1 DGAVRASYEALN
13 ALVKQVQQ
21 FTFGFLDHRVLLNNI
36 LTPDRSLK
44 NLESDFSKRGLG
56 AVTFPAGITLG
67 GYRRVLSVICASPE
81 ELDRNGGVKRYFE
94 QNFVEGVRIIPGQKG
109 TASTEET
116 VLEGD
121 PEALVA
127 AQELALDSELA
138 VQVAAPELVVR
149 ARVLALRA
157 AAHSVAVGLVA
168 AWEQVVPAQVRAA
181 AEVDRPLVRA
191 EAAVREE
198 AARAEA
204 EGAA

>member
-1 DGAVRASYEALN
+1 MEDKNKLKMEGLKFGRLLQSVYRLSAMFTVEHRAADGAVRASYEALN

-67 GYRRVLSVICASPE
+67 GYRRVLAVICASPE
-81 ELDRNGGVKRYFE
+81 ELERNGGVKRYFE
-94 QNFVEGVRIIPGQKG
+94 QNMVEGVRIIPGQKG

-121 PEALVA
+121 PEAL
-127 AQELALDSELA
+127 
-138 VQVAAPELVVR
+138 
-149 ARVLALRA
+149 LRA
-157 AAHSVAVGLVA
+157 QNANLADGGGGQSIGLDLLLEAVGMAGGGGGGGVGG
-168 AWEQVVPAQVRAA
+168 
-181 AEVDRPLVRA
+181 D
-191 EAAVREE
+191 
-198 AARAEA
+198 
-204 EGAA
+204 G